1 MDFDEIYAKTCATTK
16 IQIDENK
23 LMDFDEFRVCSIVT
37 NT

>member
-23 LMDFDEFRVCSIVT
+23 LVDSDEISCIVT
-37 NT
+37 ST